1 MCGIIGYIGYKKIT
15 PLLIDGLQKLEYRG
29 YDSVGLCLLSEAS
42 LKTFKKRG
50 KVSDFADDLKTI
62 DLPSLPAG
70 EAGAIGIAHTRW
82 ATHGEPNEINAHPHL
97 DCQKTIAIVHNGIIE
112 NHHALREL
120 LEQEGHEIIS
130 ETDSE
135 IIAHLIEKFYDGNL
149 EEAVIKALKLVEGAF
164 GLAIIHKDENKIIA
178 ARRGSPLIIGLGD
191 GEMFVAS
198 DAAAILNHTKKV
210 IYLRDNEIAVIE
222 KDNYVIKNLSGEN
235 VNGKIHEI
243 QWTIDQIEKG
253 NYKHFML
260 KEIMEQPEAIRNTL
274 AGRIKNG
281 LIKLTLEPDINLI
294 KRIIIVACGTSW
306 HSGLIGKYLIEKMT
320 RLPVEVDYASEFRYR
335 DPILKEDDLVVAISQ
350 SGETA
355 DTLAAVKEAKA
366 RGAKTIGI
374 VNVVGSS
381 IAREVG
387 SGIYLHAGP
396 EIGVASTKAFTCQV
410 IALLLLALFIEQSRG
425 KKLNKKFLEDLNNL
439 PEQIEQVLPESDKI
453 RKLAGKF
460 KNCGNFLYLGRGLNF
475 PVALEGALKLKEI
488 SYIHAEGYPAAEM
501 KHGPIALVDANMP
514 VVCVSPQD
522 DLYEKMLSNME
533 ELKARKGEII
543 AVIDEEDR
551 KINKLTADVIKVPR
565 VRSELS
571 PIINVIPLQLLAYHI
586 ADLKGLDVDRPRN
599 LAKSVT
605 VE

>member
-15 PLLIDGLQKLEYRG
+15 PLLIDGLEKMEYRG
-29 YDSVGLCLLSEAS
+29 YDSVGLCLLSEEG
-42 LKTFKKRG
+42 LETFKKRG
-50 KVSDFADDLKTI
+50 KVSDFAKELKQVES
-62 DLPSLPAG
+62 DS
-70 EAGAIGIAHTRW
+70 EIGIAHTRW
-82 ATHGEPNEINAHPHL
+82 ATHGEPNETNAHPHL

-120 LEQEGHEIIS
+120 LEQDGHQFIS

-135 IIAHLIEKFYDGNL
+135 IIAHLIEKFYQGNL

-164 GLAIIHKDENKIIA
+164 GLAIIHKDQNKIIA

-210 IYLRDNEIAVIE
+210 IYLEDNQIAVIE
-222 KDNYVIKNLSGEN
+222 KDNYQIKNLDGEC
-235 VNGKIHEI
+235 VDGKICEI

-253 NYKHFML
+253 NYRHFML
-260 KEIMEQPEAIRNTL
+260 KEIMEQPEAIRNAL
-274 AGRIKNG
+274 AGRIKDG

-294 KRIIIVACGTSW
+294 RRIIIVACGTSW

-335 DPILKEDDLVVAISQ
+335 DPILNETDLVVAISQ

-355 DTLAAVKEAKA
+355 DTLAAIKEAKNK
-366 RGAKTIGI
+366 GAKTIGI

-410 IALLLLALFIEQSRG
+410 VALLLLALFIEQVKG
-425 KKLNKKFLEDLNNL
+425 KKLDKKFLADLNNL

-453 RKLAGKF
+453 RKLAEKF
-460 KNCGNFLYLGRGLNF
+460 KDSRNFLYLGRGLNF

-501 KHGPIALVDANMP
+501 KHGPIALIDENMP
-514 VVCVSPQD
+514 VVCVVPQD
-522 DLYEKMLSNME
+522 ENYEKMLSNMAE
-533 ELKARKGEII
+533 IKARKGELI
-543 AVIDEEDR
+543 AVTDSDDGKLE
-551 KINKLTADVIKVPR
+551 KLTANIIKVPR

-586 ADLKGLDVDRPRN
+586 ADLKGLDVDKPRN